1 MAEDS
6 TVKTERNRVDKQKNL
21 TKKQREDVQIKKLIA
36 TPCQAILKLLL
47 KNICYQKVPVPN
59 IASQLARYLHSD
71 ILPVDDHDN
80 EVATDLPSTKRL
92 VSTNEQTKVIQE
104 VVSPEVSK
112 LNHTV
117 AQWKKSKEIKC
128 SFL

>member
-6 TVKTERNRVDKQKNL
+6 TVKTERNRVDKQKSL

-80 EVATDLPSTKRL
+80 EVATDLPSTKKL
-92 VSTNEQTKVIQE
+92 VSTNEQTKVVQE
-104 VVSPEVSK
+104 VVSPEVPK
-112 LNHTV
+112 LNHAV
-117 AQWKKSKEIKC
+117 AQ
-128 SFL
+128 